1 MPKWLNCGIVP
12 GMNNFKE
19 GGFKKQGGKFG
30 GRPQF
35 GGNRPKGG
43 SHGGGKFAGQGRSDR
58 PSELFPTT
66 CSECGKSCEVPFR
79 PSSDKPVYCSNC
91 FGKRSDDS
99 RNDRGGQGRNDRS
112 DYSKPSR
119 DERPARH
126 DRPQVQADNGLG
138 DIKRQLATIESRLN
152 RILDLIN
159 PAVPAVKVA
168 PVSVVKENIKETV
181 KNTEKQVIDKAIKTT
196 SPKKVVKKVT
206 AKKVAKK
213 AAKKA
218 TKKAAK

>member
-1 MPKWLNCGIVP
+1 
-12 GMNNFKE
+12 MNNFKE
-19 GGFKKQGGKFG
+19 GGFRKQGGKFG

-43 SHGGGKFAGQGRSDR
+43 GHGGAKFGGHSHKERS
-58 PSELFPTT
+58 SELFPTT

-91 FGKRSDDS
+91 FGKRSDDN
-99 RNDRGGQGRNDRS
+99 RNERGGQGRNERT
-112 DYSKPSR
+112 DYSKSSR
-119 DERPARH
+119 DQRPLRH
-126 DRPQVQADNGLG
+126 DKPQIQADADLI

-159 PAVPAVKVA
+159 PAMPAVKAA
-168 PVSVVKENIKETV
+168 PIAEEKVSVKKIEKKVMKKVVDKSALKKVVQKAVKKE
-181 KNTEKQVIDKAIKTT
+181 
-196 SPKKVVKKVT
+196 SPKKVVKKVVVKKV

-213 AAKKA
+213 ATKKA
-218 TKKAAK
+218 TK